1 MGEYFVMKTRH
12 VLSFLVCAT
21 FLLIGSQAFGTPI
34 NFDDQALTGPQLS
47 GASMWLTNPMTIT
60 SPKPGHLFSRLFN
73 GDRDFN
79 DIWPTVTEDA
89 GNSTIV
95 TLSLDTANGQ
105 SLIPFSSGDS
115 SDVLVDN
122 IHSNEQLP
130 VPEPTTMLLLGS
142 GLIGLAGLRKKF
154 RKQ

>member
-1 MGEYFVMKTRH
+1 MKTRH

-21 FLLIGSQAFGTPI
+21 YFLVGSQVFAAPI
-34 NFDDQALTGPQLS
+34 NIAAQKLTDPQLF
-47 GASMWLTNPMTIT
+47 GNSMRLTNPWTIT
-60 SPKPGHLFSRLFN
+60 SPKPGHLLSRLFN

-130 VPEPTTMLLLGS
+130 VPEPATMLLLGS
-142 GLIGLAGLRKKF
+142 GLVGLAGFRRKF